1 MKTSPEQSFVLVVL
15 SELMVQMTKNLLAEK
30 SDRGQKGEALVDILT
45 I

>member
-1 MKTSPEQSFVLVVL
+1 MKTSPEQSFVFVVL

-30 SDRGQKGEALVDILT
+30 SDRGQIGEVLVDILT